1 MILLSKYYWC
11 GYTVILVMNVIT
23 PVPMGRTKFKEST
36 SYSVSTC
43 QYYPL
48 GIQTCKVVV
57 LIIFTLLI
65 KHGKIQGKENEG
77 K

>member
-1 MILLSKYYWC
+1 MTLHQCQWEEQNL
-11 GYTVILVMNVIT
+11 
-23 PVPMGRTKFKEST
+23 KETT

-43 QYYPL
+43 QYQLL
-48 GIQTCKVVV
+48 GIQACKAVV

-77 K
+77 E